1 MNMEK
6 KSIAGTLKAAR
17 AACGYSVEKVSKL
30 LMENENI
37 TVRPKTIYGY
47 ESGYSVP
54 SVNVFLALCNI
65 YGMSDILNE
74 FGYSNQPGRTIPAQ
88 RTITL
93 DKHEVEVISS
103 YRKQPTAIQDAVDR
117 VLNVPTREEELQR
130 AKKNSA
136 G

>member
-1 MNMEK
+1 MEN

-17 AACGYSVEKVSKL
+17 AACGYTVEKVTKL
-30 LMENENI
+30 LMENNSI
-37 TVRPKTIYGY
+37 SVRPKTLYGY

-65 YGMSDILNE
+65 YGMRDILTE
-74 FGYSNQPGRTIPAQ
+74 FGYADQPQRTIPAQ
-88 RTITL
+88 RIIPL

-103 YRKQPTAIQDAVDR
+103 YRKQPAAIQDAVDR
-117 VLNVPTREEELQR
+117 VLSVPTREEELQR
-130 AKKNSA
+130 AKKNSV